1 MERLELLMETRTIR
15 EFLVLADCLNF
26 GEAAEQL
33 SVAQSTL
40 SKHIRAL
47 ENELGPRSL
56 RGPCAQSG

>member
-1 MERLELLMETRTIR
+1 METRTIR

-40 SKHIRAL
+40 SKHIKAL